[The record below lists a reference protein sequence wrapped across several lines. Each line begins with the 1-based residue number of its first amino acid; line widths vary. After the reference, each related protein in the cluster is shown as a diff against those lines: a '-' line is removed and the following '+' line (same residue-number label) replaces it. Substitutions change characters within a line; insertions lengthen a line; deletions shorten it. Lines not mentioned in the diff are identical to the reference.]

1 MKTSLLVAV
10 LALFPVSA
18 WALDGQVLGIAHA
31 VSGIGQIDNSTV
43 ALIAVLTGGMTITA
57 PLVPGL
63 LGN

>member
-1 MKTSLLVAV
+1 MKAGLLAAM
-10 LALFPVSA
+10 LALFPASA
-18 WALDGQVLGIAHA
+18 WALDGQVLGIAYA